1 MAKGNEGAARRRR
14 VSTADIRARKGG
26 DTPIVCLTA
35 YTAPAAGLMQDHVDL
50 LLVGD
55 SVGMVVYGLENT
67 VAVTLDMMIAH
78 GAAVVRGADR
88 PCVVVDLPFG
98 SYQESPAAAFR
109 AAARVMAETGCS
121 AVKLEGGR
129 EMAETI
135 RFLVERGVPVMGH
148 VGLTPQHVHRFGGF
162 RPQGRTD
169 AETEALCADAAA
181 VVEAGAFA
189 VVVEAVPENAAR
201 RVTDSIAAPTVGIG
215 AGRAVDGQ
223 ILVTDDIMGTFAG
236 FTPRFVKRYAELG
249 AAFADAARRYAEE
262 VRAGAFPGP
271 EHTFKP
277 KKPDP
282 GPEAEPV
289 AKPRRGMRSRW
300 AGKRVVAARAENPRR
315 AGSQGWKAYQWLLER
330 GGSATYEAYRA
341 AGNEL
346 RHLLHDVERGFTVIE
361 G

>member
-1 MAKGNEGAARRRR
+1 MAKGNSGAARRRR

-26 DTPIVCLTA
+26 GEPVVCLTA
-35 YTAPAAGLMQDHVDL
+35 YTAPTARLLQEHVDL

-55 SVGMVVYGLENT
+55 SVGMVVYGLDNT
-67 VAVTLDMMIAH
+67 LAVTLDMMIAH
-78 GAAVVRGADR
+78 GAAVVRGAGT

-109 AAARVMAETGCS
+109 AASRVMAETGCS

-169 AETEALCADAAA
+169 AETEALCADAVA
-181 VVEAGAFA
+181 VADAGAFA
-189 VVVEAVPENAAR
+189 MVVEAVPEVAAR
-201 RVTDSIAAPTVGIG
+201 RVTDGVAVPTVGIG

-223 ILVTDDIMGTFAG
+223 ILVTDDLMGMFAE

-249 AAFADAARRYAEE
+249 VAFADAARRYAEE

-271 EHTFKP
+271 EHMFKS
-277 KKPDP
+277 K
-282 GPEAEPV
+282 
-289 AKPRRGMRSRW
+289 
-300 AGKRVVAARAENPRR
+300 
-315 AGSQGWKAYQWLLER
+315 
-330 GGSATYEAYRA
+330 T
-341 AGNEL
+341 
-346 RHLLHDVERGFTVIE
+346 
-361 G
+361 

>member
-1 MAKGNEGAARRRR
+1 MAKGNGGTARRRR

-26 DTPIVCLTA
+26 DSPIVCLTA
-35 YTAPAAGLMQDHVDL
+35 YTAPAARLMQDHVDL

-55 SVGMVVYGLENT
+55 SVGMVVYGLDTT

-129 EMAETI
+129 EMAETV

-201 RVTDSIAAPTVGIG
+201 RVTDGGADRRHRRRPRRRRSDPGHRRHHGHVRGVHAALRQTLRRSRRRLRRRRPPLRRRG
-215 AGRAVDGQ
+215 
-223 ILVTDDIMGTFAG
+223 
-236 FTPRFVKRYAELG
+236 
-249 AAFADAARRYAEE
+249 ARRRLPRPRTHVQTEDI
-262 VRAGAFPGP
+262 G
-271 EHTFKP
+271 KP
-277 KKPDP
+277 K
-282 GPEAEPV
+282 A
-289 AKPRRGMRSRW
+289 
-300 AGKRVVAARAENPRR
+300 
-315 AGSQGWKAYQWLLER
+315 
-330 GGSATYEAYRA
+330 
-341 AGNEL
+341 
-346 RHLLHDVERGFTVIE
+346 
-361 G
+361 

>member
-1 MAKGNEGAARRRR
+1 MAKGNSGAARRRR

-26 DTPIVCLTA
+26 DEPVVCLTA
-35 YTAPAAGLMQDHVDL
+35 YTAPTARLLQEHVDL

-55 SVGMVVYGLENT
+55 SVGMVVYGLDNT
-67 VAVTLDMMIAH
+67 LAVTLDMMIAH
-78 GAAVVRGADR
+78 GAAVVRGAGT

-109 AAARVMAETGCS
+109 AASRVMAETGCS

-169 AETEALCADAAA
+169 AETETLCADAAA
-181 VVEAGAFA
+181 VADAGAFA
-189 VVVEAVPENAAR
+189 MVVEAVPEIAAR
-201 RVTDSIAAPTVGIG
+201 RVTDGVAVPTVGIG

-223 ILVTDDIMGTFAG
+223 ILVTDDLMGMFAE

-249 AAFADAARRYAEE
+249 VAFADAARRYAEE

-271 EHTFKP
+271 EHMFKS
-277 KKPDP
+277 K
-282 GPEAEPV
+282 
-289 AKPRRGMRSRW
+289 
-300 AGKRVVAARAENPRR
+300 
-315 AGSQGWKAYQWLLER
+315 
-330 GGSATYEAYRA
+330 T
-341 AGNEL
+341 
-346 RHLLHDVERGFTVIE
+346 
-361 G
+361 